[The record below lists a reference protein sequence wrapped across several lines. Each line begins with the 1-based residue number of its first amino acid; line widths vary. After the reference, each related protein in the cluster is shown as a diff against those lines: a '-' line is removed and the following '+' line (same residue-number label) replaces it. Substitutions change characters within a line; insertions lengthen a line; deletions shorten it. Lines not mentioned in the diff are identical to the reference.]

1 MRDYL
6 SQGYDVILL
15 SDPTGRSVC
24 SAYNMLERGS
34 LRATP
39 GGVIVGRAG
48 RILHSWCSSFTVGAD
63 MREVV
68 RVLREMDGAKE
79 GAGVVTGPAA
89 RRAE

>member
-1 MRDYL
+1 MKDYL

-34 LRATP
+34 LKALP

-79 GAGVVTGPAA
+79 GARATGLVASS
-89 RRAE
+89 AE